1 MKNRLLTL
9 EDLYDFYSGSSS
21 TIHFSA
27 QDDDKNIV
35 VQVGGNMTFEESVD
49 SAEDLTKVRLQSCHT
64 LRNRN
69 NTYIAE
75 DVMNTAL
82 PSFSNRPILAYI
94 HEVDGQEE
102 FYKHNMHQDDDGE
115 IVYDEKPVG
124 VIPESCNAHLEYDED
139 KKHMYV
145 VVDGYLYD
153 QYSHATEILK
163 REKECYVS
171 VELSIRELEYNAK
184 EKYLDIKDFFFSG
197 VTILGKTPD
206 GSTVEPG
213 MDGANI
219 KLFSDINEVVTVDDA
234 DAIQNFQEGG
244 KPEVSKFEELL
255 EKYGKTEE
263 DIDFDYEDLTDEEL
277 EAKFAEMFD
286 EVKSEESE
294 EDGGEP
300 DPEGFEEEDSEE
312 DGDDKE
318 LFTKVFSISHEDI
331 KVALYGLLS
340 AYEEADND
348 WYYISAV
355 YDDHFAY
362 EGWCTGAI
370 YGQKYTTDG
379 DNVVFDGERYALHR
393 ELLTDSEYATL
404 KEMRENYATIS
415 DKLAKYEDEPA
426 KMEILTS
433 SDYAQIAEVEAFVEL
448 SEMDNHFDLTVDE
461 VRDKADA
468 ILLDY
473 AKNTKLE
480 FVANDADDKKTVN
493 SKHMPQIKKK
503 TGRYG
508 SLFSK

>member
-35 VQVGGNMTFEESVD
+35 VQVGGNMTFEDNVD

-75 DVMNTAL
+75 DVMTTAL

-139 KKHMYV
+139 KQHMYV

-206 GSTVEPG
+206 GNTVEPG

-219 KLFSDINEVVTVDDA
+219 KLFSDNNEVVTADNV

-263 DIDFDYEDLTDEEL
+263 DIDFDYEDLSDEEL

-286 EVKSEESE
+286 EAESEGSE

-300 DPEGFEEEDSEE
+300 QPEGFDEEEGSEE
-312 DGDDKE
+312 GEEE
-318 LFTKVFSISHEDI
+318 LFSKVFSISHEDI
-331 KVALYGLLS
+331 KAALYGLLS
-340 AYEEADND
+340 VYEEADND

-355 YDDHFAY
+355 YDDYFAY

-404 KEMRENYATIS
+404 KDMRENYEAIS
-415 DKLAKYEDEPA
+415 EKLAKYEAEPD

-433 SDYAQIAEVEAFVEL
+433 SDYSQISEVEAFVKL
-448 SEMDNHFDLTVDE
+448 SEVENHFDLSVEE
-461 VRDKADA
+461 VRNKADA

-480 FVANDADDKKTVN
+480 FAANSEESGKKVT
-493 SKHMPQIKKK
+493 SKHMPQIKTK
-503 TGRYG
+503 TSRYG
-508 SLFSK
+508 NLFSK

>member
-35 VQVGGNMTFEESVD
+35 VQVGGNMTFEEDVD

-75 DVMNTAL
+75 DVMTNAL

-94 HEVDGQEE
+94 HEVDG
-102 FYKHNMHQDDDGE
+102 E
-115 IVYDEKPVG
+115 IIYDEKPVG

-153 QYSHATEILK
+153 QYSHATDILK

-171 VELSIRELEYNAK
+171 VELSIRELEFNAK

-219 KLFSDINEVVTVDDA
+219 KLFSDDNMLVTADDA

-263 DIDFDYEDLTDEEL
+263 DIDFDYEDLSDEEL

-286 EVKSEESE
+286 EAESEESE

-300 DPEGFEEEDSEE
+300 QPEGFDEEEGSEE
-312 DGDDKE
+312 DGGEE
-318 LFTKVFSISHEDI
+318 LFSKVFSISHEDI
-331 KVALYGLLS
+331 KAALYGLLS
-340 AYEEADND
+340 VYEEADND

-355 YDDHFAY
+355 YDDYFAY

-404 KEMRENYATIS
+404 KDMRENYEAIS
-415 DKLAKYEDEPA
+415 DKLAKYEAEPE

-433 SDYAQIAEVEAFVEL
+433 SDYSQISEVDAFVKLSEVE
-448 SEMDNHFDLTVDE
+448 NHFDLSVEE
-461 VRDKADA
+461 VRNQADA

-480 FVANDADDKKTVN
+480 FAANDEEVGKKVT
-493 SKHMPQIKKK
+493 SKHMPQIKTK

-508 SLFSK
+508 NLFSK